1 VPSKNKHV
9 NNPKMPRYPRK
20 SSSSKS
26 RDRRPP
32 YEGSSSSSNATEN
45 SPASEGSA
53 LTRPKPNN
61 KLDPKETLS
70 KAIEEYNQDRGPEDE
85 EISLDD
91 CCRKFDSSEAGPD
104 HEKEQKE
111 WQEFVN
117 KVNREIE
124 RLTELKRKYRRGI
137 FGGTCS
143 TISFFIHFR

>member
-1 VPSKNKHV
+1 
-9 NNPKMPRYPRK
+9 
-20 SSSSKS
+20 
-26 RDRRPP
+26 
-32 YEGSSSSSNATEN
+32 
-45 SPASEGSA
+45 

-137 FGGTCS
+137 FGALAQQYHS
-143 TISFFIHFR
+143 SSISVDINLGLSEDLREGWARIWWDIHSF